1 MSKSLKK
8 DPGTGDEKKKLNG
21 IIRKSRSTGK
31 TAQEIVNRHVHDKN
45 DVITEE
51 DFKNVNINAG
61 DLNDTSLQPLQIP
74 NDAERPKDEQKDHK
88 VITPWDVI
96 SE

>member
-8 DPGTGDEKKKLNG
+8 DPGTGGEKKKLNG
-21 IIRKSRSTGK
+21 NIRKSRSTGK
-31 TAQEIVNRHVHDKN
+31 TAQEIVNKHVHDKN

-51 DFKNVNINAG
+51 DFKNLDIDAT
-61 DLNDTSLQPLQIP
+61 DSNDTLLQPLQIP
-74 NDAERPKDEQKDHK
+74 NDTERPKDEQKDHK

-96 SE
+96 NE